1 VDNTSDAAKPIS
13 TATQGALA
21 TKANANEVN
30 TALATKANAAEVT
43 SALATKANA
52 AEVNTALATKANASE
67 VTISLGLKEDV
78 SNKANTPL
86 GTSTSLY
93 PTQNA
98 VKTYVDAQIASATIP
113 DADASNKGK
122 IQLAGDLS
130 GTAAAPTVP
139 GLALKANASEVT
151 TSLALKEDVSNKSN
165 TPLGT
170 STSLYPTQNA
180 VKTYVDA
187 QVAAATIPDA
197 NGSTKGKI
205 QLAGDLGGT
214 AAAPTVP
221 GLTLKLD
228 ANQKGV
234 ANGVASLNASGIIPS
249 SQLPPV
255 TVSSTTVVG
264 SDAAMIA
271 LSNQTVGS
279 IAVRTDVNKNYVLSA
294 LPASTLGNWIEL
306 LTPGAPV
313 QTVNGYIGTV
323 NLTKTDLG
331 LSNVNNTTDLNK
343 PISTATQNALDSKA
357 NGAAVDAALATKL
370 STADA
375 NSALALKANSADV
388 TTALATKISSADAN
402 AALALKA
409 NSADVTN
416 ALATKLSIT
425 DANAA
430 LALKANSTDVA
441 TALATKINT
450 TDANAALALKANS
463 AEVTAA
469 LATKISNADATAAL
483 ALKLDANKVAAANG
497 VASLDALGKVPT
509 DQIPAVSFSS
519 VKVLGSEAEM
529 LGLGSAVVGSVVIRT
544 DESKNYVLA
553 QADPSVR
560 ANWIQLLTPAAPV
573 QAVNGKTGTLSIT
586 ATDLGLGNVQNTSDA
601 NKPVSSAT
609 QTELDKKVDKVSGKD
624 LSTNDYST
632 AEKTKLAAITGT
644 NTGDQDL
651 SSFATTTALNTKVD
665 KVTGKGLSTNDYT
678 TAEKEKLAAI
688 TGITNLATEVSGTL
702 AVANGGTGATTL
714 TGLVKGSGTSAFTS
728 AVAGTDYQAP
738 LTLTTTGS
746 GAATLSGTTLNIP
759 ATTTFSLPTAS
770 ASDLGG
776 VKVGTNLSISGGVLS
791 ADLSAAN
798 ISGTVAVGKGGT
810 GATTLAANNVLLGN
824 GTSAVQVVAPGT
836 TGNVLTS
843 NGTTWTSAAAG
854 VPYTGA
860 TGAVNLGAYDLTVNS
875 LTVGRGRGGVESNT
889 AVGLASLAANT
900 TGAGNTASGYGTLY
914 KNQTGGDNTAIG
926 QVSLFENL
934 SGIKNTGVGSFSL
947 WKNTASNNTAV
958 GYGAL
963 AFNTNGANNVAQGVN
978 SLSNNTSGSDNTA
991 IGMFTLVA
999 NTTGSY
1005 NTALG
1010 SLAEVNASNLSNTT
1024 AIGYGARV
1032 FASNTIQ
1039 LGADGSTLVSNG
1051 VSTPTTAITNVK
1063 TSGTLTLKDV
1073 TYPNTHRSTAGDVL
1087 TINSSGT
1094 ASWAAPSGGVSGT
1107 VSVGNGGTGATT
1119 LAANNVLLGSGTNAL
1134 QVVAPGNSGNVL
1146 TSNGTTWT
1154 SSAPAASGV
1163 PYSGASGAV
1172 NLGSYEL
1179 TSNGV
1184 TVGRGA
1190 SSRANNYAYGY
1201 AVLSANT
1208 TGNYNNAFGHQ
1219 ALTANTTGQENNA
1232 FGEYVL
1238 PKNIGGNYNTAMGS
1252 NALKENTSGSG
1263 NTGFGRQALQT
1274 NSTGSNNTAIGH
1286 QANVSVDG
1294 LSNATAIGN
1303 GATVTASNT
1312 IQLGNSSVT
1321 NVNTSGAVTA
1331 PIYASTPQTLTDAG
1345 AISWNPSSGLNASV
1359 TLAGNRTL
1367 GFSTAPPTGAYGTLV
1382 VKQDGTGGR
1391 TLTLPSVANKILGSS
1406 STTTIGLSTAANAI
1420 DIVNFYFDGTNY
1432 FWNVGQGYG
1441 TAATSSATN
1450 IAGGA
1455 AGSIP
1460 YQTAAGATSLLAK
1473 GSDGQI
1479 LTLASGIPSW
1489 ASAPATGVT
1498 SVAMTTPTGLSVSG
1512 SPITSSG
1519 TLALSMATG
1528 YAIPAT
1534 TSQTNWDAAYSN
1546 RITSASSPLTISSN
1560 AISLGTVPVA
1570 NGGTGATTLTANNV
1584 LLGNGT
1590 SALQVVAPGAS
1601 GNVLTSNGSTWS
1613 STALSI
1619 PAAVRLNSDEFTATA
1634 AQTVFTFTTTSSTT
1648 GAVQTPLSKPYMYI
1662 NGIRIKNAAFTWT
1675 TGATA
1680 VTYVPAN
1687 NNSYTLVAGDRITFD
1702 YAY

>member
-1 VDNTSDAAKPIS
+1 
-13 TATQGALA
+13 
-21 TKANANEVN
+21 
-30 TALATKANAAEVT
+30 
-43 SALATKANA
+43 
-52 AEVNTALATKANASE
+52 
-67 VTISLGLKEDV
+67 
-78 SNKANTPL
+78 
-86 GTSTSLY
+86 
-93 PTQNA
+93 
-98 VKTYVDAQIASATIP
+98 
-113 DADASNKGK
+113 
-122 IQLAGDLS
+122 
-130 GTAAAPTVP
+130 
-139 GLALKANASEVT
+139 
-151 TSLALKEDVSNKSN
+151 
-165 TPLGT
+165 
-170 STSLYPTQNA
+170 
-180 VKTYVDA
+180 
-187 QVAAATIPDA
+187 
-197 NGSTKGKI
+197 
-205 QLAGDLGGT
+205 
-214 AAAPTVP
+214 
-221 GLTLKLD
+221 
-228 ANQKGV
+228 
-234 ANGVASLNASGIIPS
+234 
-249 SQLPPV
+249 
-255 TVSSTTVVG
+255 
-264 SDAAMIA
+264 
-271 LSNQTVGS
+271 
-279 IAVRTDVNKNYVLSA
+279 
-294 LPASTLGNWIEL
+294 
-306 LTPGAPV
+306 
-313 QTVNGYIGTV
+313 
-323 NLTKTDLG
+323 
-331 LSNVNNTTDLNK
+331 
-343 PISTATQNALDSKA
+343 
-357 NGAAVDAALATKL
+357 
-370 STADA
+370 
-375 NSALALKANSADV
+375 
-388 TTALATKISSADAN
+388 
-402 AALALKA
+402 
-409 NSADVTN
+409 
-416 ALATKLSIT
+416 
-425 DANAA
+425 
-430 LALKANSTDVA
+430 
-441 TALATKINT
+441 
-450 TDANAALALKANS
+450 
-463 AEVTAA
+463 
-469 LATKISNADATAAL
+469 
-483 ALKLDANKVAAANG
+483 
-497 VASLDALGKVPT
+497 
-509 DQIPAVSFSS
+509 
-519 VKVLGSEAEM
+519 
-529 LGLGSAVVGSVVIRT
+529 
-544 DESKNYVLA
+544 
-553 QADPSVR
+553 
-560 ANWIQLLTPAAPV
+560 
-573 QAVNGKTGTLSIT
+573 
-586 ATDLGLGNVQNTSDA
+586 
-601 NKPVSSAT
+601 
-609 QTELDKKVDKVSGKD
+609 
-624 LSTNDYST
+624 
-632 AEKTKLAAITGT
+632 
-644 NTGDQDL
+644 
-651 SSFATTTALNTKVD
+651 
-665 KVTGKGLSTNDYT
+665 
-678 TAEKEKLAAI
+678 
-688 TGITNLATEVSGTL
+688 
-702 AVANGGTGATTL
+702 
-714 TGLVKGSGTSAFTS
+714 
-728 AVAGTDYQAP
+728 
-738 LTLTTTGS
+738 
-746 GAATLSGTTLNIP
+746 
-759 ATTTFSLPTAS
+759 
-770 ASDLGG
+770 
-776 VKVGTNLSISGGVLS
+776 
-791 ADLSAAN
+791 
-798 ISGTVAVGKGGT
+798 VAVGKGGT

-860 TGAVNLGAYDLTVNS
+860 TGAVNLGAYDLKVNN
-875 LTVGRGRGGVESNT
+875 LTVGRGKEGVETNT
-889 AVGLASLAANT
+889 AIGLASLAANT
-900 TGAGNTASGYGTLY
+900 TGEKNTATGYASLAGNTTGANNTATGYGALVANTTGANNTATGSATLVTNTTGNNNTATGNATLSANTTGSNNTATGNATLAANTTGSTNTASGSFSLG
-914 KNQTGGDNTAIG
+914 KNQTGSDNTAMG
-926 QVSLFENL
+926 FNSLYENL
-934 SGIKNTGVGSFSL
+934 TGIKNTGVGAYSL
-947 WKNTASNNTAV
+947 WRNTASNNTAF

-963 AFNTNGANNVAQGVN
+963 ATNVSGSNNVAQGVN
-978 SLSNNTSGSDNTA
+978 TLSNNTTGSDNTA
-991 IGMFTLVA
+991 IGMFSMLI

-1010 SLAEVNASNLSNTT
+1010 SLAEVNANNLSNST

-1032 FASNTIQ
+1032 SASNTIQ
-1039 LGADGSTLVSNG
+1039 LGADGNPITLNG
-1051 VSTPTTAITNVK
+1051 VATPYPTTAITNVK

-1107 VSVGNGGTGATT
+1107 VTVGNGGTGATS
-1119 LAANNVLLGSGTNAL
+1119 LAANNVLLGSGTSAL

-1190 SSRANNYAYGY
+1190 SSRNNNYAYGY

-1208 TGNYNNAFGHQ
+1208 TGNFNNAFGHQ
-1219 ALTANTTGQENNA
+1219 ALTANTIGQENNA

-1345 AISWNPSSGLNASV
+1345 AISWNPSNGLNASV

-1367 GFSTAPPTGAYGTLV
+1367 SFSTAPPTGAYGTLV
-1382 VKQDGTGGR
+1382 VKQDATGGR

-1441 TAATSSATN
+1441 TASTSSATN

-1570 NGGTGATTLTANNV
+1570 NGGTGATTLATNNV

-1590 SALQVVAPGAS
+1590 NALQVVAPGAS

-1662 NGIRIKNAAFTWT
+1662 NGIRIKNSAFTWT

>member
-1 VDNTSDAAKPIS
+1 
-13 TATQGALA
+13 LA
-21 TKANANEVN
+21 
-30 TALATKANAAEVT
+30 
-43 SALATKANA
+43 
-52 AEVNTALATKANASE
+52 
-67 VTISLGLKEDV
+67 
-78 SNKANTPL
+78 
-86 GTSTSLY
+86 
-93 PTQNA
+93 
-98 VKTYVDAQIASATIP
+98 
-113 DADASNKGK
+113 
-122 IQLAGDLS
+122 
-130 GTAAAPTVP
+130 GTAASPTVP
-139 GLALKANASEVT
+139 GLALKANASDVT
-151 TSLALKEDVSNKSN
+151 TSLALKEDVSNKAN

-255 TVSSTTVVG
+255 TVTSTTVVG

-343 PISTATQNALDSKA
+343 PISTATQNALDLKA
-357 NGAAVDAALATKL
+357 NGATVDAALATKL
-370 STADA
+370 ST
-375 NSALALKANSADV
+375 L
-388 TTALATKISSADAN
+388 DAN

-409 NSADVTN
+409 NSTDVTTALATKINTTDANAALALKANSTDVTN

-430 LALKANSTDVA
+430 LALKATSADVTSALATKLSTTDATAALALKANSTDVT

-450 TDANAALALKANS
+450 TDAN
-463 AEVTAA
+463 
-469 LATKISNADATAAL
+469 AAL

-497 VASLDALGKVPT
+497 VASLDALGKVPS
-509 DQIPAVSFSS
+509 DQIPAISFSS
-519 VKVLGSEAEM
+519 VKVLASEAEM
-529 LGLGSAVVGSVVIRT
+529 LALGSAVVGSVVIRT

-573 QAVNGKTGTLSIT
+573 QAVNGKTGTVSIT

-601 NKPVSSAT
+601 DKVISTRT
-609 QTELDKKVDKVSGKD
+609 QTALDTKVDKITGKGLSTNDYSTAEQTKLAAITGTNTGDQDLSSFATTSALNTKVDKVTGKD
-624 LSTNDYST
+624 LSTNDYT
-632 AEKTKLAAITGT
+632 TVEKTKLAAITGT

-651 SSFATTTALNTKVD
+651 SSFATTSALNG
-665 KVTGKGLSTNDYT
+665 KVT
-678 TAEKEKLAAI
+678 
-688 TGITNLATEVSGTL
+688 NLGTSVSGTL
-702 AVANGGTGATTL
+702 AVAN
-714 TGLVKGSGTSAFTS
+714 
-728 AVAGTDYQAP
+728 
-738 LTLTTTGS
+738 
-746 GAATLSGTTLNIP
+746 
-759 ATTTFSLPTAS
+759 
-770 ASDLGG
+770 
-776 VKVGTNLSISGGVLS
+776 
-791 ADLSAAN
+791 
-798 ISGTVAVGKGGT
+798 GGT

-843 NGTTWTSAAAG
+843 NGTTWIAAAAG
-854 VPYTGA
+854 VPYSGA
-860 TGAVNLGAYDLTVNS
+860 TGAVNLGAYDLKVNN
-875 LTVGRGRGGVESNT
+875 LTVGRGKEGVETNT
-889 AVGLASLAANT
+889 AIGLASLAANT
-900 TGAGNTASGYGTLY
+900 TGEKNTGTGYASLAGNTTGANNTATGYGALVANTTGANNTATGSATLVANTTGNNNTATGNATLSANTTGSNNTATGNATLAANTTGSTNTASGSFSLG
-914 KNQTGGDNTAIG
+914 KNQTGSENTAMG
-926 QVSLFENL
+926 FNSLYENL
-934 SGIKNTGVGSFSL
+934 AGTKNTGVGAYSL
-947 WKNTASNNTAV
+947 WKNTASNNTAF

-963 AFNTNGANNVAQGVN
+963 VYNVTGTNNVAQGP
-978 SLSNNTSGSDNTA
+978 SALQDNTSGSDNTA
-991 IGMFTLVA
+991 VGKNTLLT
-999 NTTGSY
+999 NKTGNF
-1005 NTALG
+1005 NTAIG
-1010 SLAEVNASNLSNTT
+1010 SNANVNADNLSNTI

-1032 FASNTIQ
+1032 YTSNTIQ
-1039 LGADGSTLVSNG
+1039 LGPDGNSFETNSV
-1051 VSTPTTAITNVK
+1051 TYPTTAITNVK

-1094 ASWAAPSGGVSGT
+1094 ASWAAPAGSVSGT
-1107 VSVGNGGTGATT
+1107 VSVANGGTGATTFTSGKLLKGNGTSAISDAAAGTDYSAGTSALGTGILKSTTSTGTLTIATAADFPTLNQNTTGNAANVTGTVAVANGGTGATT
-1119 LAANNVLLGSGTNAL
+1119 LAANNVLLGSGTSAL

-1154 SSAPAASGV
+1154 SSAPSASGV
-1163 PYSGASGAV
+1163 PYSGAAGAV

-1190 SSRANNYAYGY
+1190 SSRGNNYAYGY

-1286 QANVSVDG
+1286 LANVSVDG

-1406 STTTIGLSTAANAI
+1406 SATTIGLSTAANAI

-1473 GSDGQI
+1473 GTDGQI

-1489 ASAPATGVT
+1489 AAAPATGVT
-1498 SVAMTTPTGLSVSG
+1498 SVAMTTPTGLTVTG

-1534 TSQTNWDAAYSN
+1534 SSQTNWDAAYTN

-1560 AISLGTVPVA
+1560 AISLGTVPIA
-1570 NGGTGATTLTANNV
+1570 NGGTNSTATPTSGGVGYGTGTAHAYTSA
-1584 LLGNGT
+1584 GT
-1590 SALQVVAPGAS
+1590 SGQ
-1601 GNVLTSNGSTWS
+1601 VLTSAGAGAPTWS
-1613 STALSI
+1613 TL
-1619 PAAVRLNSDEFTATA
+1619 AAVRMNSDEFTATA
-1634 AQTVFTFTTTSSTT
+1634 AQTAFTFTTTSSTT
-1648 GAVQTPLSKPYMYI
+1648 NAVQTPLSKPFMYI

-1675 TGATA
+1675 TGTTT

-1687 NNSYTLVAGDRITFD
+1687 NNSYTLVAGDRIQFD

>member
-1 VDNTSDAAKPIS
+1 
-13 TATQGALA
+13 
-21 TKANANEVN
+21 
-30 TALATKANAAEVT
+30 
-43 SALATKANA
+43 
-52 AEVNTALATKANASE
+52 
-67 VTISLGLKEDV
+67 
-78 SNKANTPL
+78 
-86 GTSTSLY
+86 
-93 PTQNA
+93 
-98 VKTYVDAQIASATIP
+98 
-113 DADASNKGK
+113 
-122 IQLAGDLS
+122 
-130 GTAAAPTVP
+130 
-139 GLALKANASEVT
+139 
-151 TSLALKEDVSNKSN
+151 
-165 TPLGT
+165 
-170 STSLYPTQNA
+170 
-180 VKTYVDA
+180 
-187 QVAAATIPDA
+187 
-197 NGSTKGKI
+197 
-205 QLAGDLGGT
+205 
-214 AAAPTVP
+214 
-221 GLTLKLD
+221 
-228 ANQKGV
+228 
-234 ANGVASLNASGIIPS
+234 
-249 SQLPPV
+249 
-255 TVSSTTVVG
+255 
-264 SDAAMIA
+264 
-271 LSNQTVGS
+271 
-279 IAVRTDVNKNYVLSA
+279 
-294 LPASTLGNWIEL
+294 
-306 LTPGAPV
+306 
-313 QTVNGYIGTV
+313 
-323 NLTKTDLG
+323 
-331 LSNVNNTTDLNK
+331 
-343 PISTATQNALDSKA
+343 
-357 NGAAVDAALATKL
+357 
-370 STADA
+370 
-375 NSALALKANSADV
+375 
-388 TTALATKISSADAN
+388 
-402 AALALKA
+402 
-409 NSADVTN
+409 
-416 ALATKLSIT
+416 
-425 DANAA
+425 
-430 LALKANSTDVA
+430 
-441 TALATKINT
+441 
-450 TDANAALALKANS
+450 
-463 AEVTAA
+463 
-469 LATKISNADATAAL
+469 
-483 ALKLDANKVAAANG
+483 
-497 VASLDALGKVPT
+497 
-509 DQIPAVSFSS
+509 
-519 VKVLGSEAEM
+519 
-529 LGLGSAVVGSVVIRT
+529 
-544 DESKNYVLA
+544 
-553 QADPSVR
+553 
-560 ANWIQLLTPAAPV
+560 
-573 QAVNGKTGTLSIT
+573 
-586 ATDLGLGNVQNTSDA
+586 
-601 NKPVSSAT
+601 
-609 QTELDKKVDKVSGKD
+609 
-624 LSTNDYST
+624 
-632 AEKTKLAAITGT
+632 
-644 NTGDQDL
+644 
-651 SSFATTTALNTKVD
+651 
-665 KVTGKGLSTNDYT
+665 
-678 TAEKEKLAAI
+678 
-688 TGITNLATEVSGTL
+688 
-702 AVANGGTGATTL
+702 
-714 TGLVKGSGTSAFTS
+714 
-728 AVAGTDYQAP
+728 
-738 LTLTTTGS
+738 
-746 GAATLSGTTLNIP
+746 
-759 ATTTFSLPTAS
+759 
-770 ASDLGG
+770 
-776 VKVGTNLSISGGVLS
+776 
-791 ADLSAAN
+791 
-798 ISGTVAVGKGGT
+798 
-810 GATTLAANNVLLGN
+810 
-824 GTSAVQVVAPGT
+824 
-836 TGNVLTS
+836 
-843 NGTTWTSAAAG
+843 
-854 VPYTGA
+854 
-860 TGAVNLGAYDLTVNS
+860 
-875 LTVGRGRGGVESNT
+875 
-889 AVGLASLAANT
+889 
-900 TGAGNTASGYGTLY
+900 
-914 KNQTGGDNTAIG
+914 
-926 QVSLFENL
+926 
-934 SGIKNTGVGSFSL
+934 
-947 WKNTASNNTAV
+947 
-958 GYGAL
+958 
-963 AFNTNGANNVAQGVN
+963 
-978 SLSNNTSGSDNTA
+978 
-991 IGMFTLVA
+991 
-999 NTTGSY
+999 
-1005 NTALG
+1005 
-1010 SLAEVNASNLSNTT
+1010 
-1024 AIGYGARV
+1024 
-1032 FASNTIQ
+1032 
-1039 LGADGSTLVSNG
+1039 
-1051 VSTPTTAITNVK
+1051 
-1063 TSGTLTLKDV
+1063 
-1073 TYPNTHRSTAGDVL
+1073 
-1087 TINSSGT
+1087 
-1094 ASWAAPSGGVSGT
+1094 
-1107 VSVGNGGTGATT
+1107 
-1119 LAANNVLLGSGTNAL
+1119 
-1134 QVVAPGNSGNVL
+1134 
-1146 TSNGTTWT
+1146 
-1154 SSAPAASGV
+1154 
-1163 PYSGASGAV
+1163 V

-1546 RITSASSPLTISSN
+1546 RITSASSPLSISSN

-1570 NGGTGATTLTANNV
+1570 NGGTGATTLATNNV